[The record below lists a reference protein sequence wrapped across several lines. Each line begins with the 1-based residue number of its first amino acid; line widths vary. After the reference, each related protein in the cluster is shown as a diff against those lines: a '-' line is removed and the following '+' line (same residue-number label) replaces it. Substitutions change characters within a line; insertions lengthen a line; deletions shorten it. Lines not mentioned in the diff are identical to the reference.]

1 MEIKNVI
8 RLAVM
13 TAVTTGL
20 LGCATTKNYSTA
32 INSWVGAPK
41 QALVHEWGSP
51 TSVKTLH
58 NGYHVYTYR
67 VAEKIKFMRTYEPV
81 VPTGRLSPQSRNN
94 MLSHAPTT
102 IQQHDQTFWCVTH
115 FTLNRD
121 NMIVHTGFEGN
132 NCMITKPRAQQW
144 TFTN

>member
-1 MEIKNVI
+1 MAISG
-8 RLAVM
+8 
-13 TAVTTGL
+13 VTVCL
-20 LGCATTKNYSTA
+20 FGCATTKNYSVA

-41 QALVHEWGSP
+41 KALVHEWGTP
-51 TSVKTLH
+51 TNVTKLK
-58 NGYHVYTYR
+58 NGYEMYNYR

-81 VPTGRLSPQSRNN
+81 VPTGRLSPQSRDN

-102 IQQHDQTFWCVTH
+102 MQQHDQTFWCETH
-115 FTLNRD
+115 FKLNSGG
-121 NMIVHTGFEGN
+121 MIVHTSFEGN